1 MINNPSAIP
10 SLDILFFRFGLA
22 LFLGFLIGLEREREK
37 DWVFAGMRTF
47 ALISLLG
54 AALAF
59 ISEFFTGTW
68 LLVLGFA
75 AIALFGM
82 ISYNRGFKAGHRG
95 ITTEVV
101 TLLAYVF
108 GALVYWD
115 QLTLAAAMTVVVV
128 LILTFKPGLRSFAA
142 QVDREDIRA
151 GLEFAIVWVIVL
163 PILPD
168 RTFDPF
174 DLLNPKEIWV
184 TVVFVSGINLAS
196 YALSQVF
203 GAQKGIGLTGM
214 LGGMISST
222 AVTYEFAH
230 RSRQPDEQH
239 YDRLFAL
246 AIAIASTGMFF
257 RVPVLALVLH
267 SGLGFRL
274 FFPMLAGAIVCA
286 LGVAYLAWK
295 LKRAQEDT
303 EQPADQPERK
313 PTRSPFALRPALQ
326 FGAIFAVVLFI
337 SKIMQVYLGETGTYL
352 SSVVG
357 GIAGLDAITLS
368 MAKLANTG
376 LDLDVA
382 VRSVTLG
389 AAANMLFKALIAALL
404 GFGAVRRQ
412 VLPIFV
418 LAAVA
423 SVGVAL
429 LMG

>member
-22 LFLGFLIGLEREREK
+22 LFLGFLIGLERGREE

-174 DLLNPKEIWV
+174 DLLNPKERSEEH
-184 TVVFVSGINLAS
+184 TSELQSPTNL
-196 YALSQVF
+196 VC
-203 GAQKGIGLTGM
+203 
-214 LGGMISST
+214 
-222 AVTYEFAH
+222 
-230 RSRQPDEQH
+230 
-239 YDRLFAL
+239 RL
-246 AIAIASTGMFF
+246 
-257 RVPVLALVLH
+257 
-267 SGLGFRL
+267 
-274 FFPMLAGAIVCA
+274 
-286 LGVAYLAWK
+286 
-295 LKRAQEDT
+295 
-303 EQPADQPERK
+303 
-313 PTRSPFALRPALQ
+313 
-326 FGAIFAVVLFI
+326 
-337 SKIMQVYLGETGTYL
+337 
-352 SSVVG
+352 
-357 GIAGLDAITLS
+357 
-368 MAKLANTG
+368 
-376 LDLDVA
+376 
-382 VRSVTLG
+382 
-389 AAANMLFKALIAALL
+389 LL
-404 GFGAVRRQ
+404 E
-412 VLPIFV
+412 
-418 LAAVA
+418 
-423 SVGVAL
+423 
-429 LMG
+429 